1 MNGLSSLQNIT
12 QYPIH
17 SLIFANF
24 SFNVIAMGDFVLRE
38 IFTSGTRGMQDAIF
52 LLSQPE
58 SDKCHKCT
66 ARIITGKLAN
76 YNDGRKFKAAVIE
89 IWNRFVSTEE
99 IIFACT
105 CMSIISHI
113 FVYRMKYLNG
123 SLKMGH
129 QTYATNEFFNSN
141 LYMFQELPQID
152 RSQSQILFSAY
163 VGALR
168 FGLVYVILV
177 SDKNIDIF
185 NITQWYLNAH

>member
-66 ARIITGKLAN
+66 PRIITGKLAN
-76 YNDGRKFKAAVIE
+76 YNDGRKFKAVVIE

-105 CMSIISHI
+105 CMSMISHI

-152 RSQSQILFSAY
+152 RSRSQILFSAY